1 MLTMMPSLA
10 IAAVVAGQQQA
21 APAVYMDD
29 EYPDDGD
36 GYADPASAPPAS
48 PEYPQESYPG
58 DQIPQQQPGY
68 DDQGYIVW
76 DVRLFYDELSPYGS
90 WVVLPGLGRVFRP
103 ATGGFQPYRTGYW
116 VYTSYGFSWVSPE
129 PFAWAVYHY
138 GRWVWYGGAWYW
150 VPDTRWGPAWV
161 SST

>member
-36 GYADPASAPPAS
+36 GYGDPASAPPAS

-58 DQIPQQQPGY
+58 DQIPQQQPGH
-68 DDQGYIVW
+68 DDQGYG
-76 DVRLFYDELSPYGS
+76 DQGYGDQ
-90 WVVLPGLGRVFRP
+90 G
-103 ATGGFQPYRTGYW
+103 
-116 VYTSYGFSWVSPE
+116 
-129 PFAWAVYHY
+129 
-138 GRWVWYGGAWYW
+138 
-150 VPDTRWGPAWV
+150 
-161 SST
+161 